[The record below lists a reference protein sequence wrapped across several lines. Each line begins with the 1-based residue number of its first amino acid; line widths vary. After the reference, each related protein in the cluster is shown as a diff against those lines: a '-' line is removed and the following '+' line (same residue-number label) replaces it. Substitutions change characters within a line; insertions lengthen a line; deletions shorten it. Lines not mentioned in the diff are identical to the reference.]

1 MKAFREITDWD
12 SDFAVP
18 NHVYF
23 LNDSKDKMYGYV
35 QAGTGVVQTMRT
47 PYRFHIRGRKF
58 KEVKNTWNF
67 RIDETPEPVR
77 GQEFKVLGS
86 TGKIYTVTDE
96 GGAWSCTCP
105 ASKWQ
110 KGDCKHIV
118 QVRNS
123 SAQPAMT

>member
-1 MKAFREITDWD
+1 MKAFKEITEWD

-35 QAGTGVVQTMRT
+35 QDGTGMVQTMRT
-47 PYRFHIRGRKF
+47 PYRFHTRGRKF

-67 RIDETPEPVR
+67 RIDETPEPVQ

-86 TGKIYTVTDE
+86 TGKIYTVTQE
-96 GGAWSCTCP
+96 GSAWSCTCP

-110 KGDCKHIV
+110 KGDCKHIKQIRV
-118 QVRNS
+118 
-123 SAQPAMT
+123 